1 MVQEVDRRLISAL
14 IIFAALVAAL
24 PIELGASPGP
34 AQALSATAGS
44 ASPGDP
50 VIAAA
55 GDIACDPTDSKFN
68 GGAGKSDGCRQKYT
82 ADLIVGQGYA
92 AVLALGDNQYYCG
105 GYNAFLQSY
114 DKSWGQLKAITHPAV
129 GNHEYLTSGGTDCN
143 SANAGAAG
151 HFKYFGAAAGQPGQG
166 YYSFDVGTWHL
177 IMLNTTC
184 SQAGGCGSTSPQG
197 KWLRADLAGHTNVCT
212 LAFWHIPLFSSGG
225 RASSNSKSFWDAL
238 YAADADV
245 VLTGHDH
252 IYERFAPQTPSGAAD
267 PVRGIREFVVGTGG
281 SNWTSIASVK
291 PNSEVRNDR
300 SFGILRLAL
309 HPTSY
314 DWDFVPAAGSTFTDS
329 GTTQCHGA
337 SSDTQPP
344 TTPTNLMASATGP
357 ASVALSW
364 TASTDNVGVTG
375 YRIQRDGAQVGSS
388 TSTSFTDTTVSPG
401 TSATYTVTAYD
412 SGGNVSAASDP
423 VSVTTP
429 ADVTAPSVPS
439 GLRTTGV
446 GATSVGLAWDPS
458 SDDVKV
464 ASYTVLRDSA
474 PIGTTATTAFVDA
487 SAQPSTT
494 YAYSVAATD
503 TAGNTSD
510 ASPPLGVQTPAMP
523 TTITVTPS
531 DDAYV
536 RSDTATTNY
545 GSATT
550 IQVDQSPDK
559 RTYVRFPVSGVNGRQ
574 VLSAQLLLNTV
585 DGGGGG
591 EFHVVTDT
599 AWTEGTLNW
608 NNKPAYG
615 AGVAASLSTV
625 KTGQQVTV
633 DLTSTVTGD
642 GTYSFA
648 VLGTSS
654 DGADYTSK
662 EGGALGPRLVL
673 TVADGA

>member
-1 MVQEVDRRLISAL
+1 MVQVMDRRLIGAL
-14 IIFAALVAAL
+14 IIFAALVATL
-24 PIELGASPGP
+24 PIELGVSPGP
-34 AQALSATAGS
+34 AQALSPAAGTS
-44 ASPGDP
+44 SPGDP

-82 ADLIVGQGYA
+82 ADLIVGQGYS

-114 DKSWGQLKAITHPAV
+114 DKSWGQLKALTYPAV

-151 HFKYFGAAAGQPGQG
+151 HFKYFGAAAGLPGQG
-166 YYSFDVGTWHL
+166 YYSFDIGTWHL

-197 KWLRADLAGHTNVCT
+197 KWLRADLAAHTNVCT

-238 YAADADV
+238 YAANADV

-252 IYERFAPQTPSGAAD
+252 IYERFAPQTPSGAPD
-267 PVRGIREFVVGTGG
+267 PLRGIREFVVGTGG
-281 SNWTSIASVK
+281 SNWTSISSVK

-300 SFGILRLAL
+300 SFGILRMTL

-314 DWDFVPAAGSTFTDS
+314 DWQFVPAAGSTFTDS

-337 SSDTQPP
+337 SSDTQAPS
-344 TTPTNLMASATGP
+344 TPTNLQAEATGP

-364 TASTDNVGVTG
+364 TASTDNVAVTG

-388 TSTSFTDTTVSPG
+388 TSTSFTDTTVAPG

-412 SGGNVSAASDP
+412 SGGNVSAASGP
-423 VSVTTP
+423 APVTTP
-429 ADVTAPSVPS
+429 PDVTAPSVPG
-439 GLRTTGV
+439 GLRTTDV
-446 GATSVGLAWDPS
+446 GATSVSLAWDPS
-458 SDDVKV
+458 IDDVGV
-464 ASYTVLRDSA
+464 ASYTVLRDGA
-474 PIGTTATTAFVDA
+474 PIGTPTTTSFVDTTA
-487 SAQPSTT
+487 QPTTT
-494 YAYSVAATD
+494 YEYTVAATD
-503 TAGNTSD
+503 TSGNTSD
-510 ASPPLGVQTPAMP
+510 ASAPLGVQTPAMP
-523 TTITVTPS
+523 TTITVAPS

-536 RSDTATTNY
+536 RSDSAGTNY
-545 GSATT
+545 GTATT

-559 RTYVRFPVSGVNGRQ
+559 RTYLRFPVSGVNGRQ
-574 VLSAQLLLNTV
+574 VLSAQLLLNTA

-608 NNKPAYG
+608 NNKPAYATG
-615 AGVAASLSTV
+615 LAASLGAVT
-625 KTGQQVTV
+625 TGQQVTV

-662 EGGALGPRLVL
+662 EGGSLGPRLVL
-673 TVADGA
+673 TVAGA

>member
-1 MVQEVDRRLISAL
+1 MDRRLIGAL
-14 IIFAALVAAL
+14 ILFTALVAAL
-24 PIELGASPGP
+24 PIELGVSPGP
-34 AQALSATAGS
+34 AQALGATVVA
-44 ASPGDP
+44 ASPDDP

-55 GDIACDPTDSKFN
+55 GDIACDPANSKFN

-82 ADLIVGQGYA
+82 ADLIVGQGYS

-114 DKSWGQLKAITHPAV
+114 DKSWGRVKSITYPAV

-143 SANAGAAG
+143 SANAGANG
-151 HFKYFGAAAGQPGQG
+151 HFTYFGAAAGLPGQG
-166 YYSFDVGTWHL
+166 YYSFDIGAWHL
-177 IMLNTTC
+177 VMLNSSC
-184 SQAGGCGSTSPQG
+184 SQAGGCGATSPQG
-197 KWLRADLAGHTNVCT
+197 KWLRADLAAHTNICT

-238 YAADADV
+238 YTADADV
-245 VLTGHDH
+245 VLAGHDH

-300 SFGILRLAL
+300 SFGILRLTL

-314 DWDFVPAAGSTFTDS
+314 DWQFVPAAGSTFTDS

-337 SSDTQPP
+337 SSDTQAP
-344 TTPTNLMASATGP
+344 TTPTDLMASVTGP
-357 ASVALSW
+357 ASVDLSW
-364 TASTDNVGVTG
+364 TASWDNVGVTG
-375 YRIQRDGAQVGSS
+375 YRVLRDGVQVGSS
-388 TSTSFTDTTVSPG
+388 PSTSFTDTTVAPG
-401 TSATYTVTAYD
+401 TAATYSVTAYD
-412 SGGNVSAASDP
+412 SGGNVSAASSP

-429 ADVTAPSVPS
+429 LDVSPPSVPG
-439 GLRTTGV
+439 GLRTTDIGS
-446 GATSVGLAWDPS
+446 ASVALAWDAS

-464 ASYTVLRDSA
+464 ASYTMLRDGVA
-474 PIGTTATTAFVDA
+474 VGTSTTTSYLDAT
-487 SAQPSTT
+487 AQPSTT
-494 YAYSVAATD
+494 YDYSVTATD
-503 TAGNTSD
+503 TSGNTSG
-510 ASPPLGVQTPAMP
+510 ASAELAVQTLAMP

-531 DDAYV
+531 DDASV
-536 RSDTATTNY
+536 RSDRATSTY

-559 RTYVRFPVSGVNGRQ
+559 RTYLRFAVSGVQGRQ
-574 VLSAQLLLNTV
+574 VLSASLLLNTV

-591 EFHVVTDT
+591 ELHMVSDT
-599 AWTEGTLNW
+599 SWTEGTLTW

-615 AGVAASLSTV
+615 AGVTASLGTV
-625 KTGQQVTV
+625 RTGQQATA

-648 VLGTSS
+648 ALGTSS
-654 DGADYTSK
+654 NGADYTSK
-662 EGGALGPRLVL
+662 EGGSLGPRLVL
-673 TVADGA
+673 TVAAP

>member
-1 MVQEVDRRLISAL
+1 MERPMDRRTVGALVLLSAV
-14 IIFAALVAAL
+14 VAAL
-24 PIELGASPGP
+24 PVEWGASPGP
-34 AQALSATAGS
+34 AAALGTATDAPG
-44 ASPGDP
+44 PGDP

-55 GDIACDPTDSKFN
+55 GDIACDPSDSKFN

-114 DKSWGQLKAITHPAV
+114 DKSWGQVKALTHPAV

-151 HFKYFGAAAGQPGQG
+151 HFTYFGSAAGEPGKG
-166 YYSFDVGTWHL
+166 YYSFDIGTWHL
-177 IMLNTTC
+177 IMLNSTC
-184 SQAGGCGSTSPQG
+184 SKAGGCGATSPQG
-197 KWLRADLAGHTNVCT
+197 RWLRADLAAHTNVCT

-245 VLTGHDH
+245 VLAGHDH
-252 IYERFAPQTPSGAAD
+252 IYERFTPQTPSGAAD

-281 SNWTSIASVK
+281 SNWTSISSVK

-300 SFGILRLAL
+300 SFGILQLTL

-314 DWDFVPAAGSTFTDS
+314 DWQFVPAVGSSFTDS
-329 GTTQCHGA
+329 GTTQCHGG

-344 TTPTNLMASATGP
+344 TAPADLLASVAGP
-357 ASVALSW
+357 ASVDLSW

-375 YRIQRDGAQVGSS
+375 YRVLRDGQQVGSS
-388 TSTSFTDTTVSPG
+388 VGTSFADTTVAPG
-401 TSATYTVTAYD
+401 TSVTYTVTAYD
-412 SGGNVSAASDP
+412 SGGNVSAASSP
-423 VSVTTP
+423 ASATTP
-429 ADVTAPSVPS
+429 LDVTAPSVPS
-439 GLRTTGV
+439 GLRTTDV
-446 GATSVGLAWDPS
+446 GATSVSLVWDPA

-464 ASYTVLRDSA
+464 ASYAVRRDGA
-474 PIGTTATTAFVDA
+474 PIGTSTTTTYVDA
-487 SAQPSTT
+487 TAQPATAHS
-494 YAYSVAATD
+494 YSVAATD
-503 TAGNTSD
+503 TSGNTSA
-510 ASPPLGVQTPAMP
+510 ASAALSVQTPALP
-523 TTITVTPS
+523 TTITITPS

-536 RSDTATTNY
+536 RSDLATANY

-559 RTYVRFPVSGVNGRQ
+559 RTYLRFAVSGVLGRQ
-574 VLSAQLLLNTV
+574 VLSAQLLLNAV

-591 EFHVVTDT
+591 AFHQVTDT
-599 AWTEGTLNW
+599 GWTEGTLTW
-608 NNKPAYG
+608 NNKPAF
-615 AGVAASLSTV
+615 APAVSASPGTV
-625 KTGQQVTV
+625 STGQQVAV

-654 DGADYTSK
+654 DGADYTSA
-662 EGGALGPRLVL
+662 EGGSSGPRLVL
-673 TVADGA
+673 TVAGS

>member
-1 MVQEVDRRLISAL
+1 MDRRLISAL
-14 IIFAALVAAL
+14 ILFTALVAAL
-24 PIELGASPGP
+24 PIELGVSPGP
-34 AQALSATAGS
+34 AQALGATVVA
-44 ASPGDP
+44 ASPDDP

-55 GDIACDPTDSKFN
+55 GDIACDPANSKFN

-82 ADLIVGQGYA
+82 ADLIVGQGYS

-114 DKSWGQLKAITHPAV
+114 DKSWGRVKSITYPAV

-143 SANAGAAG
+143 SANAGANG
-151 HFKYFGAAAGQPGQG
+151 HFTYFGAAAGLPGQG
-166 YYSFDVGTWHL
+166 YYSFDIGAWHL
-177 IMLNTTC
+177 VMLNSSC
-184 SQAGGCGSTSPQG
+184 SQAGGCGATSPQG
-197 KWLRADLAGHTNVCT
+197 KWLRADLAAHTNICT

-238 YAADADV
+238 YTADADV
-245 VLTGHDH
+245 VLAGHDH

-300 SFGILRLAL
+300 SFGILRLTL

-314 DWDFVPAAGSTFTDS
+314 DWQFVPAAGSTFTDS

-337 SSDTQPP
+337 SSDTQAP
-344 TTPTNLMASATGP
+344 TTPTDLMASVTGP
-357 ASVALSW
+357 ASVDLSW
-364 TASTDNVGVTG
+364 TASWDNVGVTG
-375 YRIQRDGAQVGSS
+375 YRVLRDGVQVGSS
-388 TSTSFTDTTVSPG
+388 PSTSFTDTTVAPG
-401 TSATYTVTAYD
+401 TAATYSVTAYD
-412 SGGNVSAASDP
+412 SGGNVSAASSP

-429 ADVTAPSVPS
+429 LDVSPPSVPG
-439 GLRTTGV
+439 GLRTTDIGS
-446 GATSVGLAWDPS
+446 ASVALAWDAS

-464 ASYTVLRDSA
+464 ASYTMLRDGVA
-474 PIGTTATTAFVDA
+474 VGTSTTTSYLDAT
-487 SAQPSTT
+487 AQPSTT
-494 YAYSVAATD
+494 YDYSVTATD
-503 TAGNTSD
+503 TSGNTSG
-510 ASPPLGVQTPAMP
+510 ASAELAVQTLAMP

-531 DDAYV
+531 DDASV
-536 RSDTATTNY
+536 RSDRATSTY

-559 RTYVRFPVSGVNGRQ
+559 RTYLRFAVSGVQGRQ
-574 VLSAQLLLNTV
+574 VLSASLLLNTV

-591 EFHVVTDT
+591 ELHMVSDT
-599 AWTEGTLNW
+599 SWTEGTLTW
-608 NNKPAYG
+608 NNKPAYVT
-615 AGVAASLSTV
+615 GVAASLGTV
-625 KTGQQVTV
+625 RTGQQATA

-648 VLGTSS
+648 ALGTSS
-654 DGADYTSK
+654 NGADYTSK
-662 EGGALGPRLVL
+662 EGGSLGPRLVL
-673 TVADGA
+673 TVAAP

>member
-1 MVQEVDRRLISAL
+1 MDRRLIGAL
-14 IIFAALVAAL
+14 ILFTALVAAL
-24 PIELGASPGP
+24 PIELGVSPGP
-34 AQALSATAGS
+34 AQALGATVVA
-44 ASPGDP
+44 ASPDDP

-55 GDIACDPTDSKFN
+55 GDIACDPANSKFN

-82 ADLIVGQGYA
+82 ADLIVGQGYS

-114 DKSWGQLKAITHPAV
+114 DKSWGRVKSITYPAV

-143 SANAGAAG
+143 SANAGANG
-151 HFKYFGAAAGQPGQG
+151 HFTYFGAAAGLPGQG
-166 YYSFDVGTWHL
+166 YYSFDIGAWHL
-177 IMLNTTC
+177 VMLNSSC
-184 SQAGGCGSTSPQG
+184 SQAGGCGATSPQG
-197 KWLRADLAGHTNVCT
+197 KWLRADLAAHTNICT

-245 VLTGHDH
+245 VLAGHDH

-300 SFGILRLAL
+300 SFGILRLTL

-314 DWDFVPAAGSTFTDS
+314 DWQFVPAAGSTFTDS

-337 SSDTQPP
+337 SSDTQAP
-344 TTPTNLMASATGP
+344 TTPTDLMASVTGP
-357 ASVALSW
+357 ASVDLSW
-364 TASTDNVGVTG
+364 TASWDNVGVTG
-375 YRIQRDGAQVGSS
+375 YRVLRDGVQVGSS
-388 TSTSFTDTTVSPG
+388 PSTSFTDTTVAPG
-401 TSATYTVTAYD
+401 TAATYSVTAYD
-412 SGGNVSAASDP
+412 SGGNVSAASSP

-429 ADVTAPSVPS
+429 LDVSPPSVPG
-439 GLRTTGV
+439 GLRTTDIGS
-446 GATSVGLAWDPS
+446 ASVALAWDAS

-464 ASYTVLRDSA
+464 ASYTMLRDGVA
-474 PIGTTATTAFVDA
+474 VGTSTTTSYLDAT
-487 SAQPSTT
+487 AQPSTT
-494 YAYSVAATD
+494 YDYSVTATD
-503 TAGNTSD
+503 TSGNTSG
-510 ASPPLGVQTPAMP
+510 ASAELAVQTLAMP

-531 DDAYV
+531 DDASV
-536 RSDTATTNY
+536 RSDRATSTY

-559 RTYVRFPVSGVNGRQ
+559 RTYLRFAVSGVQGRQ
-574 VLSAQLLLNTV
+574 VLSASLLLNTV

-591 EFHVVTDT
+591 ELHMVSDT
-599 AWTEGTLNW
+599 SWTEGTLTW

-615 AGVAASLSTV
+615 AGVTASLGTV
-625 KTGQQVTV
+625 RTGQQATA

-648 VLGTSS
+648 ALGTSS
-654 DGADYTSK
+654 NGADYTSK
-662 EGGALGPRLVL
+662 EGGSLGPRLVL
-673 TVADGA
+673 TVAAP